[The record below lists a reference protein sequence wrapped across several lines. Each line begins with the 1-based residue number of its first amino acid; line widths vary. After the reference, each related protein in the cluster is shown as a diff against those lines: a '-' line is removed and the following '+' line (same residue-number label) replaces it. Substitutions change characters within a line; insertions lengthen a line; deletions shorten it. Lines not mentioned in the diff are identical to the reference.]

1 MPKNYQKVVNMNQ
14 PMIMTIF
21 GTRPEAIKMAP
32 ILLELGQHSNI
43 SSCVVVT
50 AQHRSM
56 LDQVLNVF
64 QINPAYDL
72 DIMQPGQSLTDITVR
87 TLQSLE
93 RIIRRAK
100 PDMIL
105 VQGDTTT
112 AFIGGLAAF
121 YHQIPIGHVESGLRT
136 QDKYNPYPEEINR
149 HFLGVLAD
157 LCFAPTATARQALL
171 VEGVPEERILVTGNT
186 VIDALLMAID
196 QEHEFTVPALRQI
209 DFGLPRKTLL
219 VTAHRRESH
228 GAPLENICHDLRD
241 LLLARDDLQLIF
253 PVHLNPRVR
262 DTVFSILG
270 GLERAFLVEPLDYP
284 DFIQLMKCA
293 DIIVTDSGGIQEE
306 APALGKPVLVIR
318 ATTERPEA
326 IEAGTARLV
335 GTERYSIV
343 SAVSHLLDNPASYER
358 MQQAANPYG
367 DGRAAQRIVDSVR
380 YFFGLLPDR
389 PAPFTP
395 TRRSS
400 SFLFE
405 SETAPSQ
412 TGDLGEP
419 QSERLGSEWDYQR
432 KVESYAGR

>member
-1 MPKNYQKVVNMNQ
+1 MNQ
-14 PMIMTIF
+14 PKVMTIF

-32 ILLELGQHSNI
+32 IILELGRHSNI
-43 SSCVVVT
+43 STCVVVT

-64 QINPAYDL
+64 HIKPDYDL

-87 TLQSLE
+87 ALQSLE
-93 RIIRRAK
+93 CIISREN
-100 PDMIL
+100 PDMVL

-121 YHQIPIGHVESGLRT
+121 YHQIPVGHVEAGLRT
-136 QDKYNPYPEEINR
+136 WDKYNPYPEEINR

-157 LCFAPTATARQALL
+157 LCFAPTTTARQALL
-171 VEGVPEERILVTGNT
+171 VEGVSEERIVVTGNT

-196 QEHEFTVPALRQI
+196 QDHQFTVPALRQI

-228 GAPLENICHDLRD
+228 GAPLEDICHDLRD
-241 LLLARDDLQLIF
+241 LLLAREDLQLIF
-253 PVHLNPRVR
+253 PVHLNPKVR
-262 DTVFSILG
+262 DTAYSILG
-270 GLERAFLVEPLDYP
+270 GLDRALLVDPLSYP
-284 DFIQLMKCA
+284 DFIHLMRRA

-343 SAVSHLLDNPASYER
+343 SAVSQLLDNPTDYER
-358 MQQAANPYG
+358 MQRAANPYG
-367 DGRAAQRIVDSVR
+367 DGHAAQRIVDSIR
-380 YFFGLLPDR
+380 HFFGLLHVR

-395 TRRSS
+395 ARRSS
-400 SFLFE
+400 GFL
-405 SETAPSQ
+405 SRS
-412 TGDLGEP
+412 GDNRSRAANLGEP
-419 QSERLGSEWDYQR
+419 QSERLWVEWGYQR
-432 KVESYAGR
+432 KVESHDGR